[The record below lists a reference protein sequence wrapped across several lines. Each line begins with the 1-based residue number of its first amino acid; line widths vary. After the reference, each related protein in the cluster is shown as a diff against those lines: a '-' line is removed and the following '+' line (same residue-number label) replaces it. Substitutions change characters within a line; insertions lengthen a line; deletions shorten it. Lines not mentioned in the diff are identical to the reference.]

1 MTEEEL
7 KLDEVDKALQG
18 KVTLTIYPPYSMFSG
33 SLAGGGPCCKEINF
47 ALDDFYNHHNVL
59 PDVIYIDISKMPVT
73 TVINGREVKTV
84 PFVPCYIFKGK
95 IIKIHDISN

>member
-18 KVTLTIYPPYSMFSG
+18 KVTLTIYPPYSTFSG
-33 SLAGGGPCCKEINF
+33 SLAGGGPYCKEINF

-59 PDVIYIDISKMPVT
+59 PDVIYIDISQMPVN
-73 TVINGREVKTV
+73 TVMHGKVVKLL
-84 PFVPCYIFKGK
+84 PSPPCYIFKGK